1 MKIEKP
7 KGRRTY
13 FLDID
18 GTLLEYT
25 MSFEES
31 MVAKELPALP
41 QAKEKT
47 QEWHCRGDMIVLTTA
62 RPESARP
69 ITELQLHTAGIVY
82 DRLIMGLGSGV
93 RVLVNDVRP
102 SQPDKAVS
110 YNVKRNVD
118 GLTFID

>member
-1 MKIEKP
+1 MTNKP

-25 MSFEES
+25 LTFDEA
-31 MVAKELPALP
+31 MVAPELPATP
-41 QAKEKT
+41 MAKEKT
-47 QEWHCRGDMIVLTTA
+47 QEWHCRGDLIVLTTA

-69 ITELQLHTAGIVY
+69 ITELQLHNAGIIY
-82 DRLIMGLGSGV
+82 DRLIMGLGAGI
-93 RVLVNDVRP
+93 RILVNDYRVTT
-102 SQPDKAVS
+102 KAYA
-110 YNVKRNVD
+110 YNVKRNVE